1 MVDRFQTFTILISK
15 ISGSI
20 RKIKMQEM
28 EKLGLKSTHVS
39 CLYYLFTS
47 GGSLTAKNLCDIC
60 AEDKAA
66 VSRSIEFLEREGYLT
81 CKSKSQK
88 RYNSPLSL
96 TEKGKEIGKFVT
108 GKIDKLL
115 NEASA
120 GLGETERKNMYS
132 SLELINK
139 NLAKIIEETGEV

>member
-1 MVDRFQTFTILISK
+1 MVDRFQTFTILINK

-47 GGSLTAKNLCDIC
+47 GGLLTATKLCEMC
-60 AEDKAA
+60 GEDKAA
-66 VSRSIEFLEREGYLT
+66 VSRSIEFLEKDGYLT

-96 TEKGKEIGKFVT
+96 TEKGTEIGKFVAD
-108 GKIDKLL
+108 KIDKLL

-120 GLGETERKNMYS
+120 GLEEAERKSMYN

-139 NLAKIIEETGEV
+139 NLTKIIESEEGM